1 MTTQKKRLKE
11 HAKELVSTQRSFIES
26 LIALRSASGMTQ
38 QDVANLMGVSQ
49 SAVSLFEHY
58 DSNPTLASIRRY
70 ALAVNADLVMQVK
83 PRRTYTTQ
91 AVVRDVNVMRP
102 RSVTHSTDIRWEK
115 SESKTLENA

>member
-26 LIALRSASGMTQ
+26 LIALRSTSGMTQ

-102 RSVTHSTDIRWEK
+102 RSVTRSTDIRWEK

>member
-1 MTTQKKRLKE
+1 MTTQKKRMKE

-26 LIALRSASGMTQ
+26 LIALRSTSGMTQ

-102 RSVTHSTDIRWEK
+102 RSVTRSTDIRWEK